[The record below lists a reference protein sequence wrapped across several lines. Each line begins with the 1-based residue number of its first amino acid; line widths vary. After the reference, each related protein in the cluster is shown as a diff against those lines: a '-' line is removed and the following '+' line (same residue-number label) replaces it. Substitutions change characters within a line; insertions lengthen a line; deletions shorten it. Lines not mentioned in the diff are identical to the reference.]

1 MLFFLTSLTDFL
13 GMAVSLWLATYLWAR
28 GFPSRVTLRAVV
40 VLLALAGFFLSGYLN
55 LHHPIPGSTAWRAVF
70 LTIAFLAWY
79 DMTYRLLP
87 TATQPKVRWVA
98 WGLYVCSLIAIALLL
113 SQRNIFLNP
122 GNPLL
127 ATQVNVG
134 PGYLAYGLFLV
145 ALAAA
150 TLYNFRL
157 GKRPGAGPQHRYFLA
172 ATVVAAGAAIVTYGA
187 AALPML
193 PPMPRLP
200 RDALL
205 FLAVSLLG
213 YSVARHQ
220 ALVERRTTLQD
231 LPVSGLAI
239 LCLSGVYALA
249 AWQGGFAAD
258 VVAFIT
264 VLAILT
270 HSAYDLVREMLDRF
284 LHRRESALRQQL
296 RELSRSVGGDTTLMN
311 NLQQGLTTLCRT
323 LRASGGFMAMRRD
336 AHFDVSASLNS
347 LTVGSPLEAGD
358 VTCEDVCQP
367 RGALAERVAW
377 LAPALMGADQVG
389 VIGLG
394 PRTSGGKYSEADL
407 DLLAEMADWMGRLVH
422 THARQRDSRER
433 LIQLASEVQ
442 SRELG
447 LQAEAE
453 DLLTTL
459 ENNPDREFVR
469 LVEEALRNLADYAAL
484 GQSPLA
490 AQLTAPGA
498 THVERGKAVR
508 QMLIQTIETLRPA
521 GQRPTGI
528 LPREWYGHAILY
540 DAYVEDAP
548 NREIMARLYISEGT
562 FNRVRRK
569 ALRAAA
575 RSLWEMKT
583 HPYLTA
589 SVVN

>member
-1 MLFFLTSLTDFL
+1 
-13 GMAVSLWLATYLWAR
+13 
-28 GFPSRVTLRAVV
+28 
-40 VLLALAGFFLSGYLN
+40 
-55 LHHPIPGSTAWRAVF
+55 
-70 LTIAFLAWY
+70 
-79 DMTYRLLP
+79 
-87 TATQPKVRWVA
+87 
-98 WGLYVCSLIAIALLL
+98 
-113 SQRNIFLNP
+113 
-122 GNPLL
+122 
-127 ATQVNVG
+127 
-134 PGYLAYGLFLV
+134 
-145 ALAAA
+145 
-150 TLYNFRL
+150 
-157 GKRPGAGPQHRYFLA
+157 
-172 ATVVAAGAAIVTYGA
+172 
-187 AALPML
+187 
-193 PPMPRLP
+193 
-200 RDALL
+200 
-205 FLAVSLLG
+205 
-213 YSVARHQ
+213 
-220 ALVERRTTLQD
+220 
-231 LPVSGLAI
+231 
-239 LCLSGVYALA
+239 
-249 AWQGGFAAD
+249 
-258 VVAFIT
+258 
-264 VLAILT
+264 
-270 HSAYDLVREMLDRF
+270 
-284 LHRRESALRQQL
+284 QL
-296 RELSRSVGGDTTLMN
+296 RELSRNVGGDTTLMN

-323 LRASGGFMAMRRD
+323 LRASGGFVAMRRD
-336 AHFDVSASLNS
+336 AHFDVTASLNS

-407 DLLAEMADWMGRLVH
+407 DLLAEMADWMGRLIH

-433 LIQLASEVQ
+433 LSQLASEVQ

-583 HPYLTA
+583 HPHLTA

>member
-1 MLFFLTSLTDFL
+1 
-13 GMAVSLWLATYLWAR
+13 MAVSLWLATYLLAR

-40 VLLALAGFFLSGYLN
+40 VLLALSGFFLSGYLN
-55 LHHPIPGSTAWRAVF
+55 LHHPIPASTAWRAVF

-87 TATQPKVRWVA
+87 ATTQNKGRWVA
-98 WGLYVCSLIAIALLL
+98 RSLYVCSLIAVVLLL
-113 SQRNIFLNP
+113 SQQRLFVNP

-127 ATQVNVG
+127 ATQVNIG

-150 TLYNFRL
+150 TIYNFRL
-157 GKRPGAGPQHRYFLA
+157 GPRSGPQHCYFLA
-172 ATVVAAGAAIVTYGA
+172 ATIVAAGAAIVTYGA

-193 PPMPRLP
+193 PPLPRLP
-200 RDALL
+200 RDAML
-205 FLAVSLLG
+205 FLAVSVLG

-231 LPVSGLAI
+231 LPISGLAI
-239 LCLSGVYALA
+239 LGLSGVYAFA
-249 AWQGGFAAD
+249 AWQGGSEANVIA
-258 VVAFIT
+258 VIT
-264 VLAILT
+264 ALAILT
-270 HSAYDLVREMLDRF
+270 HSTYDLVRQMLERF
-284 LHRRESALRQQL
+284 LHRRESALRRQL
-296 RELSRSVGGDTTLMN
+296 RELSRNVGGGSTLPN
-311 NLQQGLTTLCRT
+311 DLQQALTTLSHT
-323 LRASGGFMAMRRD
+323 LRASGGFMAVRQDER
-336 AHFDVSASLNS
+336 FDVTASLNS
-347 LTVGSPLEAGD
+347 LTAGSRLEAGD
-358 VTCEDVCQP
+358 VTCEDVCP
-367 RGALAERVAW
+367 SRGALAERVAW
-377 LAPALMGADQVG
+377 LAPAFVDADQVG

-394 PRTSGGKYSEADL
+394 PRIGGGKYSEAEL

-422 THARQRDSRER
+422 SHTQQRDSRER
-433 LIQLASEVQ
+433 LSQLASEVQ

-447 LQAEAE
+447 LQAGAE

-459 ENNPDREFVR
+459 ENSPDREFIR
-469 LVEEALRNLADYAAL
+469 LVEDGLRNLSDYAAL

-490 AQLTAPGA
+490 VQLTAPGA
-498 THVERGKAVR
+498 THIERGKAVR

-521 GQRPTGI
+521 GQRPTGV

-569 ALRAAA
+569 ALRATA

-583 HPYLTA
+583 DPG
-589 SVVN
+589 SRSP

>member
-1 MLFFLTSLTDFL
+1 MLFFFTSVADFL
-13 GMAVSLWLATYLWAR
+13 GMAVSLWLATYLLAR
-28 GFPSRVTLRAVV
+28 GFPSRVTRRAVV

-55 LHHPIPGSTAWRAVF
+55 LHHPIPASTAWRAVF

-87 TATQPKVRWVA
+87 ATTQNKGRWVA
-98 WGLYVCSLIAIALLL
+98 RSLYVCSLIAVALLL
-113 SQRNIFLNP
+113 SQQRIFVNP

-127 ATQVNVG
+127 ATQVNIG

-150 TLYNFRL
+150 TIYNFRL
-157 GKRPGAGPQHRYFLA
+157 GPRSGPQHRYFLA
-172 ATVVAAGAAIVTYGA
+172 ATIVAAGAAILTYGA

-193 PPMPRLP
+193 PPLPRLP

-239 LCLSGVYALA
+239 LCLSGVYAFA

-270 HSAYDLVREMLDRF
+270 HSTYDLVRQMLDRF
-284 LHRRESALRQQL
+284 LHRRESALRRQL
-296 RELSRSVGGDTTLMN
+296 RELSRNVGGNSALPND
-311 NLQQGLTTLCRT
+311 LQQALTTLGHT
-323 LRASGGFMAMRRD
+323 LRASGGFMAVRQDER
-336 AHFDVSASLNS
+336 FDVTASLNS
-347 LTVGSPLEAGD
+347 LTAGSPLEAGD

-377 LAPALMGADQVG
+377 LAPAFVGADQVG

-394 PRTSGGKYSEADL
+394 PRIGGGKYSEAEL

-422 THARQRDSRER
+422 SHTQQRDSRER
-433 LIQLASEVQ
+433 LSQLASEVQ

-447 LQAEAE
+447 LQAGAE
-453 DLLTTL
+453 DLLRAL
-459 ENNPDREFVR
+459 ENSPDREFIR
-469 LVEEALRNLADYAAL
+469 LVEEGLRNLSDYAAL

-498 THVERGKAVR
+498 THIERGKALR
-508 QMLIQTIETLRPA
+508 QILIQTIETLRPT

-528 LPREWYGHAILY
+528 LPREWYSHAILY

-583 HPYLTA
+583 DPHLTA